1 MNKLAALVA
10 VAAFTL
16 SLPAVEANAAQKSGA
31 SAVAPGQM
39 AKKPGAKS
47 AKYYA
52 PGQRM
57 KRQARPA
64 GTTGASGFAPGHTK
78 DAPATTGVRTR

>member
-1 MNKLAALVA
+1 MNKIPAFVA
-10 VAAFTL
+10 VAALTL
-16 SLPAVEANAAQKSGA
+16 SLPAVDANAAQKSGA

-52 PGQRM
+52 PGQQM
-57 KRQARPA
+57 KRQTRPA

-78 DAPATTGVRTR
+78 NAPATSGVRTR